1 MLQLGNGGEFKRSK
15 SWRKMFKQRDK
26 GKDKTKEKEPVRKNS
41 SGSESS
47 LSQSSVTSSPKTSAK
62 NTKHAAAS
70 NDSKAS
76 GKILFPVGRCT
87 GILCPELSEEKFLA
101 SFCQC
106 SWTSIKW
113 PPLLVNGSWPLIR
126 GLSEISTSHFIV
138 LRELLHKNKNVS
150 SKCCD
155 KVLPTE
161 HKQCH

>member
-106 SWTSIKW
+106 S
-113 PPLLVNGSWPLIR
+113 
-126 GLSEISTSHFIV
+126 
-138 LRELLHKNKNVS
+138 
-150 SKCCD
+150 
-155 KVLPTE
+155 
-161 HKQCH
+161 